1 MISAEK
7 SGSIQ
12 EPFLIIKENPIY
24 FEEDWNTGIGGGLWS
39 TGKALSV
46 YFVEYEALIR
56 NSFKNLARKKSV
68 NGSDAPRSL
77 TDIHNVNALELG
89 SGNGLL
95 SVCLAAV
102 AGDLIGKLVV
112 TDLDDHLNLMEK
124 TMRANSHIVKMD
136 MDEDEDESKGNNVS
150 HKRPMTVVK
159 EHRWGE
165 FEPDDDEKF
174 DFIFGSDVAYRDFLH
189 EPLIQT
195 LLRYSHEGTISLIG
209 VTMLDTKPQFFT
221 QLKENGFTYVR
232 LPDAQMAPEFRGTTF
247 GLFVIQKVK

>member
-1 MISAEK
+1 MTSAEK
-7 SGSIQ
+7 DESISRP
-12 EPFLIIKENPIY
+12 EPFLTIKENPIY

-46 YFVEYEALIR
+46 YFVEYQALIR
-56 NSFKNLARKKSV
+56 NSFKNLNCKSRKTV
-68 NGSDAPRSL
+68 DGSK
-77 TDIHNVNALELG
+77 IHSVNALELG

-124 TMRANSHIVKMD
+124 TMRANTHIVNLDVNTD
-136 MDEDEDESKGNNVS
+136 MNEDESKSDDLLNS
-150 HKRPMTVVK
+150 RKRPMTVVK

-209 VTMLDTKPQFFT
+209 VTMIDTKPKFFT
-221 QLKENGFTYVR
+221 ELKENGFTYVR

-247 GLFVIQKVK
+247 GLFVIQKV